1 MSYFSPKSTWLSLVD
16 SVRPPRDPNT
26 IRPYGPHGP
35 HAQGPDGFALPYA
48 DFVPVADP
56 AAAAPDPLT
65 PPGGGSAGGGIAGGE
80 GASRGASSLA
90 DEGFL
95 GAAENAEDLDHLRIT
110 IDLRHKLFFHFR
122 EWEFGPALLEDH
134 LRMAKAQT
142 DPEEASAEYCR
153 ARHVAVTL
161 VEKLG
166 QEEHRLAWIEI
177 DRVIAE
183 IQILIGNMESASVF
197 AREGL
202 KAIKNGRFGA
212 DHDMRITRLAIR
224 LLNVL
229 EGR

>member
-16 SVRPPRDPNT
+16 SGRTPRDTASTRLDGN
-26 IRPYGPHGP
+26 HSS
-35 HAQGPDGFALPYA
+35 GPDGFALPNP
-48 DFVPVADP
+48 DFVPVAPPAGGD
-56 AAAAPDPLT
+56 AAARAVSPL
-65 PPGGGSAGGGIAGGE
+65 AE
-80 GASRGASSLA
+80 
-90 DEGFL
+90 EGFL
-95 GAAENAEDLDHLRIT
+95 GASENAEDLDHLRIT

-134 LRMAKAQT
+134 LRMAKAQS
-142 DPEEASAEYCR
+142 DPEEAAAEYCL

-183 IQILIGNMESASVF
+183 IQVLIGNLESAAVY

-224 LLNVL
+224 FLNLL

>member
-16 SVRPPRDPNT
+16 SVRPPRDPDS
-26 IRPYGPHGP
+26 IRPYGPHV
-35 HAQGPDGFALPYA
+35 QGPEGFALPYA

-56 AAAAPDPLT
+56 AAPGPLT
-65 PPGGGSAGGGIAGGE
+65 PSGAGTAGGGIAGGE
-80 GASRGASSLA
+80 SAARGASSLA

-142 DPEEASAEYCR
+142 DPEEAAAEYCL

-183 IQILIGNMESASVF
+183 IQILIGNMESAAVF

-224 LLNVL
+224 FMNVL

>member
-1 MSYFSPKSTWLSLVD
+1 MSYFSSKSTWLSLVD
-16 SVRPPRDPNT
+16 SGRTARDPESFKLDGS
-26 IRPYGPHGP
+26 RSP
-35 HAQGPDGFALPYA
+35 GPDGS
-48 DFVPVADP
+48 
-56 AAAAPDPLT
+56 APDPDFVAV
-65 PPGGGSAGGGIAGGE
+65 PAAPAGNREGAGSALPLAEE
-80 GASRGASSLA
+80 GM
-90 DEGFL
+90 L
-95 GAAENAEDLDHLRIT
+95 GAPESAEDLDHLRIT

-134 LRMAKAQT
+134 LRMARAQT
-142 DPEEASAEYCR
+142 DPEEALAEYCL

-161 VEKLG
+161 VGKLG
-166 QEEHRLAWIEI
+166 QEEHRLDWIEA

-183 IQILIGNMESASVF
+183 IHVLIGNLDSAAVY

-224 LLNVL
+224 FLNLL

>member
-16 SVRPPRDPNT
+16 AGKPPRDT
-26 IRPYGPHGP
+26 ASLRIDSVHGR
-35 HAQGPDGFALPYA
+35 GPDGFALPDP
-48 DFVPVADP
+48 DFVAVPALASGS
-56 AAAAPDPLT
+56 AAATPL
-65 PPGGGSAGGGIAGGE
+65 SE
-80 GASRGASSLA
+80 
-90 DEGFL
+90 DGFM
-95 GAAENAEDLDHLRIT
+95 GAAESAEDLDHLRIT

-134 LRMAKAQT
+134 VRMARAQT
-142 DPEEASAEYCR
+142 DPEEALAEYCL

-161 VEKLG
+161 VGKLG
-166 QEEHRLAWIEI
+166 QEEQRLAWIEV

-183 IQILIGNMESASVF
+183 IEVLIGNLDSAAVY

-212 DHDMRITRLAIR
+212 EHDMRITRLAIR
-224 LLNVL
+224 FLNLL

>member
-1 MSYFSPKSTWLSLVD
+1 MAYFSPKSTWLSLVD
-16 SVRPPRDPNT
+16 SGRTPRDPAP
-26 IRPYGPHGP
+26 IRLDGAHTS
-35 HAQGPDGFALPYA
+35 GPDGFALPDA
-48 DFVPVADP
+48 DFVPVAS
-56 AAAAPDPLT
+56 PL
-65 PPGGGSAGGGIAGGE
+65 AE
-80 GASRGASSLA
+80 
-90 DEGFL
+90 EGFM

-142 DPEEASAEYCR
+142 DPEEAAAEYCL

-183 IQILIGNMESASVF
+183 IQILIGNLESAGVF

-212 DHDMRITRLAIR
+212 DLDMRITRLAIR
-224 LLNVL
+224 FLNLL

>member
-16 SVRPPRDPNT
+16 SGRTPREPASARLDGN
-26 IRPYGPHGP
+26 
-35 HAQGPDGFALPYA
+35 HASGPDGFALPNA
-48 DFVPVADP
+48 DFVPVAPP
-56 AAAAPDPLT
+56 AGEDAARAASPL
-65 PPGGGSAGGGIAGGE
+65 AEE
-80 GASRGASSLA
+80 GY
-90 DEGFL
+90 L
-95 GAAENAEDLDHLRIT
+95 GVPENAEDLDHLRIT

-134 LRMAKAQT
+134 LRMAKAQS
-142 DPEEASAEYCR
+142 DAEEAAAEYCL

-183 IQILIGNMESASVF
+183 IQVLIGNLESAKVY

-224 LLNVL
+224 FLNLL

>member
-16 SVRPPRDPNT
+16 AGKPARNAAPLRIGFSHPP
-26 IRPYGPHGP
+26 
-35 HAQGPDGFALPYA
+35 GPDGFALPDP
-48 DFVPVADP
+48 DFVAVPEATS
-56 AAAAPDPLT
+56 PL
-65 PPGGGSAGGGIAGGE
+65 AEE
-80 GASRGASSLA
+80 GMM
-90 DEGFL
+90 
-95 GAAENAEDLDHLRIT
+95 GAAESAEDLDHLRIT

-134 LRMAKAQT
+134 VRMARAQT
-142 DPEEASAEYCR
+142 DAEEALAEYCL
-153 ARHVAVTL
+153 ARYVAVTL
-161 VEKLG
+161 VGKLG

-183 IQILIGNMESASVF
+183 IEILIGNLDSAAVY

-212 DHDMRITRLAIR
+212 EHDMLITRLAIR
-224 LLNVL
+224 FLKLL

>member
-16 SVRPPRDPNT
+16 AGKPARESAPLRIDPPRS
-26 IRPYGPHGP
+26 H
-35 HAQGPDGFALPYA
+35 GPDGFALPDP
-48 DFVPVADP
+48 DFVAVPPLPAEGGDSASSGSSPVAE
-56 AAAAPDPLT
+56 
-65 PPGGGSAGGGIAGGE
+65 E
-80 GASRGASSLA
+80 GMM
-90 DEGFL
+90 
-95 GAAENAEDLDHLRIT
+95 GAAESAEDLDHLRIT

-134 LRMAKAQT
+134 VRMARAQT
-142 DPEEASAEYCR
+142 DPEEALAEYCL

-161 VEKLG
+161 VGKLG
-166 QEEHRLAWIEI
+166 QEEHRLGWIEV

-183 IQILIGNMESASVF
+183 IEVLIGNLDSAAVY

-212 DHDMRITRLAIR
+212 EHDMRITRLAVR
-224 LLNVL
+224 FLNLL

>member
-1 MSYFSPKSTWLSLVD
+1 MSYFSSKSTWLSLVD
-16 SVRPPRDPNT
+16 AGKPARDSAS
-26 IRPYGPHGP
+26 IRPEGPSISGP
-35 HAQGPDGFALPYA
+35 QGFALPET
-48 DFVPVADP
+48 DFVPVAASAAEAARGAFP
-56 AAAAPDPLT
+56 AAR
-65 PPGGGSAGGGIAGGE
+65 E
-80 GASRGASSLA
+80 G
-90 DEGFL
+90 
-95 GAAENAEDLDHLRIT
+95 GAAETAEDLDHLRIT

-142 DPEEASAEYCR
+142 DPEEAASEYCL

-166 QEEHRLAWIEI
+166 REEHRLAWIEI

-183 IQILIGNMESASVF
+183 IHVLIGNLESAAVY

-212 DHDMRITRLAIR
+212 DHDMRITKLAIR
-224 LLNVL
+224 FLNLL

>member
-1 MSYFSPKSTWLSLVD
+1 MSYFSSKSTWLSLVD
-16 SVRPPRDPNT
+16 SGRTLGNPGS
-26 IRPYGPHGP
+26 IRLDGSHTS
-35 HAQGPDGFALPYA
+35 GPDGFALPRP
-48 DFVPVADP
+48 DFVPVSADP
-56 AAAAPDPLT
+56 GRKTSGGPAPVGGALDGVDATGGDRAAWTASPL
-65 PPGGGSAGGGIAGGE
+65 AEEGI
-80 GASRGASSLA
+80 
-90 DEGFL
+90 L

-134 LRMAKAQT
+134 LRMAKAQS
-142 DPEEASAEYCR
+142 DPEEAAAEYCL

-166 QEEHRLAWIEI
+166 QEEHRVAWIEI

-183 IQILIGNMESASVF
+183 IQVLIGNLESAAVF

-224 LLNVL
+224 FLNLL

>member
-1 MSYFSPKSTWLSLVD
+1 MSYFSSKSTWLSLVD
-16 SVRPPRDPNT
+16 SGRLPRDT
-26 IRPYGPHGP
+26 SSIRPNGFP
-35 HAQGPDGFALPYA
+35 AQGPDGNVPDA
-48 DFVPVADP
+48 DFVPVAP
-56 AAAAPDPLT
+56 PKTSPL
-65 PPGGGSAGGGIAGGE
+65 AE
-80 GASRGASSLA
+80 
-90 DEGFL
+90 EGFL

-142 DPEEASAEYCR
+142 DPEEAAAEYCL

-166 QEEHRLAWIEI
+166 QEEHRLGWIEI

-183 IQILIGNMESASVF
+183 IQILMGNLESAAVF

-202 KAIKNGRFGA
+202 KTIKNGRFGA

-224 LLNVL
+224 FLNIL